1 MKGLMAV
8 FWKEL
13 SDHFSSKRFIILFLL
28 IYLAGI
34 AAIYMAGQYIRT
46 GVTES
51 TQFIFMRLYTVQ
63 GGSLPSFPF
72 FLSLFIPI
80 VGIALGFDSINSERV
95 SGNLSRVLS
104 QPVYRDAVVNG
115 KFLAGLAT
123 MAILIVSIVAVVGG
137 MGLRMIGVPPTAEE
151 LLRIFGFIFLSV
163 LYGAFWMSVSVL
175 FSILFNKTA
184 TSVLA
189 AIALWIF
196 LTLLLGIIAGAIAN
210 AFVAVDQNSSME
222 VIARHDAIYRG
233 ISRISPGTLYSE
245 GVRILL
251 LPEYGNPSETLMA
264 ISFYSG
270 GMIPGTLTLRQSL
283 LVIWPQITALV
294 GLTAICF
301 AISYIRFM
309 REEIRAT

>member
-1 MKGLMAV
+1 MTGLMAV

-46 GVTES
+46 SVTDS
-51 TQFIFMRLYTVQ
+51 SNFVFIWLYLVE
-63 GGSLPSFPF
+63 GGNLPSSLF

-80 VGIALGFDSINSERV
+80 VGIALGFDAINSERV

-104 QPVYRDAVVNG
+104 QPVYRDAVING

-123 MAILIVSIVAVVGG
+123 MTILIVSIVAVVGG

-151 LLRIFGFIFLSV
+151 LLRIFGFIFVSV
-163 LYGAFWMSVSVL
+163 LYGAFWLSLSVL
-175 FSILFNKTA
+175 FSILFKRTA

-189 AIALWIF
+189 SIALWLF
-196 LTLLLGIIAGAIAN
+196 LTLLLGIIAGFIAN
-210 AFVAVDQNSSME
+210 AIVPIDETSSEIMR
-222 VIARHDAIYRG
+222 ASNYTIYSM
-233 ISRISPGTLYSE
+233 ISRVSPGTLYSE
-245 GVRILL
+245 AIGTML
-251 LPEYGNPSETLMA
+251 LPE
-264 ISFYSG
+264 ISSLSYTGILLRSTG
-270 GMIPGTLTLRQSL
+270 VVSGTLSLRQSL
-283 LVIWPQITALV
+283 LVIWPQITALI

>member
-1 MKGLMAV
+1 MTGLMAI

-46 GVTES
+46 GVTDS

-63 GGSLPSFPF
+63 GGNLPSFPF
-72 FLSLFIPI
+72 FLAIFIPI

-104 QPVYRDAVVNG
+104 QPLYRDAVVNG

-123 MAILIVSIVAVVGG
+123 MTILIVSIVAVVGG

-151 LLRIFGFIFLSV
+151 ILRIFGFIFLSV
-163 LYGAFWMSVSVL
+163 LYGAFWMSLSVL
-175 FSILFNKTA
+175 FSILFNRTA

-189 AIALWIF
+189 SIALWIF
-196 LTLLLGIIAGAIAN
+196 LTLLLGIIAGFIAN
-210 AFVAVDQNSSME
+210 AVVPIDETSSEIMR
-222 VIARHDAIYRG
+222 ANNYTIYS
-233 ISRISPGTLYSE
+233 IINRISPGTLYSE
-245 GVRILL
+245 AIGTIL
-251 LPEYGNPSETLMA
+251 LPEIGSLSYTGIVLRATGVVS
-264 ISFYSG
+264 
-270 GMIPGTLTLRQSL
+270 GTLSLRQSL
-283 LVIWPQITALV
+283 LVIWPQVTALI

-301 AISYIRFM
+301 AVSYIRFM

>member
-1 MKGLMAV
+1 MAI

-46 GVTES
+46 GVTDS

-63 GGSLPSFPF
+63 GGNLPSFPF
-72 FLSLFIPI
+72 FLAIFIPI

-104 QPVYRDAVVNG
+104 QPLYRDAVVNG

-123 MAILIVSIVAVVGG
+123 MTILIVSIVAVVGG

-151 LLRIFGFIFLSV
+151 ILRIFGFIFLSV
-163 LYGAFWMSVSVL
+163 LYGAFWMSLSVL
-175 FSILFNKTA
+175 FSILFNRTA

-189 AIALWIF
+189 SIALWIF
-196 LTLLLGIIAGAIAN
+196 LTLLLGIIAGFIAN
-210 AFVAVDQNSSME
+210 AVVPIDETSSEIMR
-222 VIARHDAIYRG
+222 ANNYTIYS
-233 ISRISPGTLYSE
+233 IINRISPGTLYSE
-245 GVRILL
+245 AIGTIL
-251 LPEYGNPSETLMA
+251 LPEIGSLSYTGIVLRATGVVS
-264 ISFYSG
+264 
-270 GMIPGTLTLRQSL
+270 GTLSLRQSL
-283 LVIWPQITALV
+283 LVIWPQVTALI

-301 AISYIRFM
+301 AVSYIRFM